1 MTEPK
6 ESTNLNSINNP
17 EEQNNKSEPI
27 QCYYCHLFQKD
38 LDIFSCEHKICSICL
53 FRRIFLNNIK
63 DLKNEKDEIEIKC
76 KCNKGNLIKSIEE
89 IFEIN
94 NKKNIIYAEK
104 YKNANN
110 TSTQENSCKIHGN
123 KNFIKYCIDC
133 SEELCSDC
141 LTNNTEKHLNHII
154 CPREEI
160 INRLS
165 KDLMETKLKLETKDD
180 FENKWN
186 EICNKIKE
194 ESQNNFEEAMLK
206 IEEVAKAIIDFRKDY
221 EEKYQKELTK
231 VVKILK
237 LYKLFYLD
245 YYLQKR
251 EAEDSLNINLLRYS
265 KSINYELSNIE
276 ITKDTDFYNKLDE
289 IKKSLDSFK
298 DAKSNFSAKFNFSE
312 ISHNYKIQQKIE
324 KSHEKLINGIFE
336 IENNKIL
343 TGALDFTM
351 KIFQEKNNKFENIKV
366 IKGLCGAICC
376 MAQLN
381 DGSIVTSAA
390 NNNDMK
396 IWTKQGDDNYVIKQ
410 SFSAHSKPVLSFSQL
425 ENGKIISGGWDN
437 LIIIWDKDKSGCYIE
452 KQRIKDKKP
461 ITKIISLTNNRFAF
475 TSDNR
480 IRIMIQ
486 KNLKENI
493 PQKNEDQNNENK
505 NGMLDDVFDDLDFN
519 QDVEYDKDEENE
531 FIICFQLTKHIGR
544 VRAMIQLKCG
554 YLLSGSG
561 EMGKKK
567 ESIIIVWRP
576 NDLDGFY
583 YVQSLHGHKSDI
595 NGLIELKDGRIAS
608 SSKDRTIRIW
618 KSFNTV
624 DKNNH
629 NVINFEVNE
638 ILSEYPH
645 GIYGLIQLDDGRIV
659 SSTNE
664 FSLIVWKDNKFLS
677 YC

>member
-1 MTEPK
+1 MIEQK
-6 ESTNLNSINNP
+6 ESDNIINNP
-17 EEQNNKSEPI
+17 EEQNNKNEHI
-27 QCYYCHLFQKD
+27 KCYYCHLFQKD
-38 LDIFSCEHKICSICL
+38 LDTFSCDHKICSICL

-76 KCNKGNLIKSIEE
+76 KCNEGNLIKSTDG

-94 NKKNIIYAEK
+94 NKKNIIYSEK

-110 TSTQENSCKIHGN
+110 TSSQENSCIIHGN
-123 KNFIKYCIDC
+123 KNFTKYCVNC

-141 LTNNTEKHLNHII
+141 LTNNTDKHLNHNI
-154 CPREEI
+154 CPREDI
-160 INRLS
+160 INRL
-165 KDLMETKLKLETKDD
+165 KIDLMETKLKLGTKDD

-194 ESQNNFEEAMLK
+194 ESQNNFEEDMHK

-245 YYLQKR
+245 YYLQKK
-251 EAEDSLNINLLRYS
+251 EAEDTLNINLLRYS

-276 ITKDTDFYNKLDE
+276 ITKNVEFYNKLDD
-289 IKKSLDSFK
+289 IKKSLDNLK
-298 DAKSNFSAKFNFSE
+298 DEKNCFSGNFNFSE
-312 ISHNYKIQQKIE
+312 ISHNYKIQQTIE

-343 TGALDFTM
+343 TGALDFTI

-376 MAQLN
+376 MTQLN

-396 IWTKQGDDNYVIKQ
+396 IWAKQGNDNYVIRQ
-410 SFSAHSKPVLSFSQL
+410 SLSAHSKPVLSFSQL

-437 LIIIWDKDKSGCYIE
+437 LIIIWDKDKSGYYIE

-461 ITKIISLTNNRFAF
+461 ITKIVSLTNNRFAF

-480 IRIMIQ
+480 IS
-486 KNLKENI
+486 
-493 PQKNEDQNNENK
+493 K
-505 NGMLDDVFDDLDFN
+505 NGILDDIFDDLDFN

-544 VRAMIQLKCG
+544 VRAMLQLKCG

-608 SSKDRTIRIW
+608 SSKDRTIRLW
-618 KSFNTV
+618 KRFNTV

-645 GIYGLIQLDDGRIV
+645 GIYGLIQLNDGRIV

>member
-1 MTEPK
+1 MDEQK
-6 ESTNLNSINNP
+6 ESTNLNTINNP
-17 EEQNNKSEPI
+17 EEPNNKNEHAPI
-27 QCYYCHLFQKD
+27 QCYFCHRLQKD
-38 LDIFSCEHKICSICL
+38 LDAFSCEHKICSICL

-63 DLKNEKDEIEIKC
+63 ELKNEKDEIEIKC
-76 KCNKGNLIKSIEE
+76 KCKEGTLIKNIDE

-104 YKNANN
+104 YQNLNK
-110 TSTQENSCKIHGN
+110 TSLEENLCVTHGN
-123 KNFIKYCIDC
+123 KDFTKYCIDC
-133 SEELCSDC
+133 SEELCPDC
-141 LTNNTEKHLNHII
+141 LSNNADRHLNHKI

-160 INRLS
+160 INSL
-165 KDLMETKLKLETKDD
+165 KKGLLETKLKLETKDD

-186 EICNKIKE
+186 GICNKIKE
-194 ESQNNFEEAMLK
+194 ESQKNFDEAMIK
-206 IEEVAKAIIDFRKDY
+206 IEEVAKAIIDFRKSY
-221 EEKYQKELTK
+221 EEKYQIELTK
-231 VVKILK
+231 IVKILK

-245 YYLQKR
+245 YYLQKK
-251 EAEDSLNINLLRYS
+251 EAVDSLNINLLRYS
-265 KSINYELSNIE
+265 KSINHELSNIE
-276 ITKDTDFYNKLDE
+276 ITKDEEFYNKLDD
-289 IKKSLDSFK
+289 IKKSLYNLK
-298 DAKSNFSAKFNFSE
+298 EQKSNFSAKFNFTN
-312 ISHNYKIQQKIE
+312 ISHNYKIQQIIE
-324 KSHEKLINGIFE
+324 KSHDKLINGIFE

-351 KIFQEKNNKFENIKV
+351 KIFQEKNDKFENIKV

-376 MAQLN
+376 MTQLN

-390 NNNDMK
+390 NNNNMN
-396 IWTKQGDDNYVIKQ
+396 IWAKKGDNNYIIKQ
-410 SFSAHSKPVLSFSQL
+410 SLSAHSKPVLSFAQL

-437 LIIIWDKDKSGCYIE
+437 LIIIWDKDKSGSYIE

-461 ITKIISLTNNRFAF
+461 ITKITSLTNNRFAF

-486 KNLKENI
+486 KNLKE
-493 PQKNEDQNNENK
+493 KNEEQNNENK
-505 NGMLDDVFDDLDFN
+505 KGILDDVFDDLDFN

-544 VRAMIQLKCG
+544 VRAMLQLKCG

-561 EMGKKK
+561 EMGRKK
-567 ESIIIVWRP
+567 ESIIIVWKP

-618 KSFNTV
+618 RRFDTI

-638 ILSEYPH
+638 ILNEYPH
-645 GIYGLIQLDDGRIV
+645 GIYGLIQLNDGRIL
-659 SSTNE
+659 SSTSE

>member
-1 MTEPK
+1 MAEPK
-6 ESTNLNSINNP
+6 ESNNLNIINNP
-17 EEQNNKSEPI
+17 EEHNNKNEPV
-27 QCYYCHLFQKD
+27 QCYYCHLFQMD

-76 KCNKGNLIKSIEE
+76 KCNEGILIKNIDE

-110 TSTQENSCKIHGN
+110 ASPQENSCKIHGN
-123 KNFIKYCIDC
+123 KNFTKYCVDC

-141 LTNNTEKHLNHII
+141 LTNNNDKHLNHNI

-160 INRLS
+160 INRLR

-186 EICNKIKE
+186 EICKKLKE
-194 ESQNNFEEAMLK
+194 ESQNNFDEAMIK
-206 IEEVAKAIIDFRKDY
+206 IEEVAKAIIDFRKEY
-221 EEKYQKELTK
+221 EEKYQIELTK
-231 VVKILK
+231 IVKILK

-245 YYLQKR
+245 YYLQKK
-251 EAEDSLNINLLRYS
+251 EAEDTLNINLLRYS
-265 KSINYELSNIE
+265 KSINKELSNIE
-276 ITKDTDFYNKLDE
+276 ITKDVEFYNKLDD
-289 IKKSLDSFK
+289 IKNSLNSLK
-298 DAKSNFSAKFNFSE
+298 DEKSNLLAKFNFSE
-312 ISHNYKIQQKIE
+312 ISHNYKIQQIIE
-324 KSHEKLINGIFE
+324 KSHDKLINGIFE

-343 TGALDFTM
+343 TGALDFTI

-376 MAQLN
+376 MTQLS
-381 DGSIVTSAA
+381 DGNIVTSAA

-396 IWTKQGDDNYVIKQ
+396 IWTKQSDDNYVIKQ
-410 SFSAHSKPVLSFSQL
+410 SLSAHSKPVLSFSQL

-461 ITKIISLTNNRFAF
+461 ITKIVSLTNNRFAF

-493 PQKNEDQNNENK
+493 SQKNEEQNNDNK
-505 NGMLDDVFDDLDFN
+505 IGALDDVFDDLDFN

-544 VRAMIQLKCG
+544 VRAMIQLESG

-583 YVQSLHGHKSDI
+583 YVQTLHGHKSDI

-638 ILSEYPH
+638 ILSEYQH

-659 SSTNE
+659 SSTSE